1 MSEKK
6 YVRLILFTGLT
17 SYFIADFIF
26 KILIEPKVGKHIVL
40 QLLFT
45 VMVASMIGVLVN
57 GVVNRKYREVMRVI
71 NIEEYDER
79 GVMISSIA
87 NQYTLVIASFCGF
100 GLFMVAVFVD
110 VSLALLVGILY
121 IAVFAFNLLFRE
133 YLKKRY

>member
-26 KILIEPKVGKHIVL
+26 KILIEPTVGKHIVL

-45 VMVASMIGVLVN
+45 VMVAGMIGVLVN
-57 GVVNRKYREVMRVI
+57 GVVNRKYREVMRII
-71 NIEEYDER
+71 NIEEFDER

-87 NQYTLVIASFCGF
+87 NQYTLVVASLCGF
-100 GLFMVAVFVD
+100 GLFVGAVFVN
-110 VSLALLVGILY
+110 VSMALLVGILY
-121 IAVFAFNLLFRE
+121 IVVFAFNLLFRE